1 MARKAIIKK
10 QSRLF
15 DDFFKIDEIIVSHEQ
30 IDGSM
35 SADQRRL
42 VFERGDAVAVLLLH
56 RDRKSVVLVE
66 QFKVPAIPGRQRDDP
81 TTVDGWILE
90 AVAGMI
96 DEKETPE
103 AAIIRE
109 TREETGYQIRNPKLI
124 SQFFSSPGGTS
135 ERIFLYFAEVRDSD
149 LVAKGGGL
157 DDEDV
162 KVVHMSL
169 DDLFDRLANGAL
181 EDPKLLVAAY

>member
-42 VFERGDAVAVLLLH
+42 VFERGDAVAVLLLN

-66 QFKVPAIPGRQRDDP
+66 QFKLPTIPGRQRDDP

-90 AVAGMI
+90 TAAGMI

-103 AAIIRE
+103 AAIVRE
-109 TREETGYQIRNPKLI
+109 TREETGYQIPQSEADQPVLFIAGRHLRAHI
-124 SQFFSSPGGTS
+124 S
-135 ERIFLYFAEVRDSD
+135 
-149 LVAKGGGL
+149 
-157 DDEDV
+157 
-162 KVVHMSL
+162 
-169 DDLFDRLANGAL
+169 LFRRSARLRPVG
-181 EDPKLLVAAY
+181 EGRRSR